1 MSVIAERHATVAL
14 LMPAAGEGRRLG
26 LDVPKALAEIAGRP
40 MVCRALEA
48 FASLAGLVEVVVLVP
63 EMARQTF
70 VSALSAARGDGVVP
84 RVVGGGV
91 TRQESVRLGLEAL
104 QSSPA
109 IVCVHDAARPLA
121 TPVIVSAVVTAAAS
135 SGAATAAARP
145 VDSLRQDD
153 GHGDTRAIDRSSL
166 WLVQTPQA
174 FSLPLLLDAHRR
186 AKRGGVSATDDAS
199 LVERLCHARVAVVP
213 NDAPNL
219 KVTTA
224 ADLACARALCR

>member
-1 MSVIAERHATVAL
+1 MSVIAGAPATVAL
-14 LMPAAGEGRRLG
+14 LMPAAGDGRRLG
-26 LDVPKALAEIAGRP
+26 LGVPKALAEIAGRP

-48 FASLAGLVEVVVLVP
+48 FASLAGLVEVVVLAP
-63 EMARQTF
+63 ETARQAF
-70 VSALSAARGDGVVP
+70 ESALSAARGDGVEP
-84 RVVGGGV
+84 RVVVGGA

-104 QSSPA
+104 QSSPE
-109 IVCVHDAARPLA
+109 IVCVHDAARPLV
-121 TPVIVSAVVTAAAS
+121 TPAIASAVVTAAVS

-145 VDSLRQDD
+145 VDSIRQDD

-174 FSLPLLLDAHRR
+174 FSLSLLLDAHRR
-186 AKRGGVSATDDAS
+186 AKREGVLATDDAS
-199 LVERLCHARVAVVP
+199 LVERLCRGRVAVVP

-224 ADLACARALCR
+224 ADLACARVLYR